1 MQTVIILKNSGHKY
15 NGRYLSETE
24 TELVIDDVKLGPI
37 TIKKEEIAVRGDRQW
52 LLKKVKY
59 SNEES
64 I

>member
-37 TIKKEEIAVRGDRQW
+37 TIKKEEIAVRGDRQ
-52 LLKKVKY
+52 
-59 SNEES
+59 
-64 I
+64 